1 VPDPVRAGMPDRRA
15 VALAVMLTALVP
27 GVEAQQPMDTLGR
40 VTARVIPDTVTVG
53 QPFVV
58 SVRAIPPRGRQAVA
72 PAVPD
77 TGGLVEPLD
86 PANVTRR
93 GDTLIVRYRLIA
105 WEPGVLTI
113 PLGPVL
119 MRRDS
124 NEVSVPLDVRVVVA
138 SVLPAETA
146 KRVPRTARELF
157 PVSVRWWQR
166 WWQWM
171 LLLLAT
177 VTAVYL
183 FERWRRRERAPA
195 SDVAA
200 PLAVAEVAF
209 ARLDARRL
217 LAAGEGG
224 RHVALSAEIVRQYL
238 AMVEPSLALALTNAE
253 LLKAVAPIP
262 GMPDHQLARLLDEV
276 DAVRFGGTGVDDA
289 TGQRASSMARQLVR
303 DIDRV
308 RSAMAGHASC

>member
-1 VPDPVRAGMPDRRA
+1 MPERRA
-15 VALAVMLTALVP
+15 LALAVMLIAALVP
-27 GVEAQQPMDTLGR
+27 GAEAQQPSDSLGR

-58 SVRAIPPRGRQAVA
+58 SLRAIPPRGRQAVA

-86 PANVTRR
+86 PANVLRR

-124 NEVSVPLDVRVVVA
+124 SEVSVPLDVRVVVA
-138 SVLPAETA
+138 SVLPAEAA
-146 KRVPRTARELF
+146 KRVPRNARELF
-157 PVSVRWWQR
+157 PVAARWWQR

-171 LLLLAT
+171 LILLAT
-177 VTAVYL
+177 LAAVYL
-183 FERWRRRERAPA
+183 FERWRRRERTPT

-200 PLAVAEVAF
+200 PLAVAETAF
-209 ARLDARRL
+209 GRLDARRL
-217 LAAGEGG
+217 LAAGESG

-238 AMVEPSLALALTNAE
+238 ATVEPSLALALTNAE

-262 GMPDHQLARLLDEV
+262 GMPDRQLARLLDEV
-276 DAVRFGGTGVDDA
+276 DAVRFSGTPVDDA
-289 TGQRASSMARQLVR
+289 TGQRAGNMARELVR

-308 RSAMAGHASC
+308 RSAIGQQVAS

>member
-1 VPDPVRAGMPDRRA
+1 MPELPG
-15 VALAVMLTALVP
+15 VVLAVMLTAALAP
-27 GVEAQQPMDTLGR
+27 GAEAQQPSETLGR

-58 SVRAIPPRGRQAVA
+58 SLRAIPPRGRQAVA

-138 SVLPAETA
+138 SVLPAEA
-146 KRVPRTARELF
+146 AESASPSQRRT
-157 PVSVRWWQR
+157 
-166 WWQWM
+166 
-171 LLLLAT
+171 
-177 VTAVYL
+177 
-183 FERWRRRERAPA
+183 
-195 SDVAA
+195 
-200 PLAVAEVAF
+200 
-209 ARLDARRL
+209 
-217 LAAGEGG
+217 
-224 RHVALSAEIVRQYL
+224 
-238 AMVEPSLALALTNAE
+238 
-253 LLKAVAPIP
+253 
-262 GMPDHQLARLLDEV
+262 
-276 DAVRFGGTGVDDA
+276 
-289 TGQRASSMARQLVR
+289 
-303 DIDRV
+303 
-308 RSAMAGHASC
+308 RSGK